1 MNGCGI
7 RGGFILEELFI
18 AGITSLDVI
27 AVYTFLQVKEGKFVL
42 ALWTSFLNMLFPFL
56 GFVTGEFSSHL
67 FWGWSTLISGVLLS
81 LIGIH
86 MLLQDEDVEQSA
98 RGLHPILIALA
109 VSVDT
114 FSVSVSFG
122 MLHMNKLIFIV
133 SSGLFTLFLSYMALR
148 YKGKLYVKNGKLIR
162 RIAGTILLIMGVMS
176 CFR

>member
-1 MNGCGI
+1 MRI
-7 RGGFILEELFI
+7 QGGFILGELFI

-27 AVYTFLQVKEGKFVL
+27 AVYTFLQVKEGKLAL
-42 ALWTSFLNMLFPFL
+42 ALWTAFLNMLFPFL
-56 GFVTGEFSSHL
+56 GFITGEFSSHI
-67 FWGWSTLISGVLLS
+67 FWGWSTLLSGVLLG

-86 MLLQDEDVEQSA
+86 MLLQDEDAEQSA

-122 MLHMNKLIFIV
+122 MLHMNKTIFIIA
-133 SSGLFTLFLSYMALR
+133 SGLFTLILSYTALR
-148 YKGKLYVKNGKLIR
+148 YKRQFGVKNGKIVR
-162 RIAGTILLIMGVMS
+162 RIAGVVLLVMGVMS